1 MGYALRLVPDRSLIV
16 GFMWGDVRSRDVI
29 DGISNPGFDPAEGAA
44 LDTLMLLHPNAQ
56 LSELTPQAG
65 MEIAHADRETYFGD
79 GGGVA
84 PTKLAVVCPNPLSLV
99 TVRLIFGM
107 ADQISDYDEERATF
121 EDLDDALKWLG
132 RVEADLPGQLQ
143 QMAGEIMR

>member
-16 GFMWGDVRSRDVI
+16 GFMWGHVASRDVI
-29 DGISNPGFDPAEGAA
+29 DGISNPGFDPSEGVT

-65 MEIAHADRETYFGD
+65 MEIAHVDRETYFGD

-107 ADQISDYDEERATF
+107 AEQISDYDEERATF
-121 EDLDDALKWLG
+121 EDLDEALKWLG

-143 QMAGEIMR
+143 QMAREIMR